1 MKKNNFNPG
10 QGNKPTSPFKN
21 RNFIIILIMLLMLF
35 VMVPMASKDG
45 EQEITRTEF
54 LAMMGDSSISITELT
69 LQKTPDGI
77 IIDGARK
84 MTAEEVAE
92 AKKNQSALARIT
104 KADKDDGTGT
114 KRFKSHM
121 LEISNEQI
129 TAWEMFKGVKVK
141 VIHESTTW
149 IDTIVAFLPVI
160 LLIGFFWL
168 MTSRQMGGGGKSPFS
183 FGKSQ
188 AKVLTANG
196 KKKTTF
202 NDVAGCD
209 EAKQDLQELVE
220 FLKDPKKYDALG
232 GRIPKGALLVGP
244 PGTGKT
250 LLARA
255 VAGEAGVPFFSM
267 SGSDFVE
274 MFVGVGASRVRDLFE
289 TGKKNAPCILFID
302 EIDAVGRQ
310 RGAGLGG
317 GHDEREQTLNQ
328 LLVEMDGFAANEGV
342 ILIAATN
349 RPDVLDK
356 ALLRPGRF
364 DRQIVVGLPDLKGRE
379 EILRVHLKKRKVPLS
394 DDVNVSAI
402 AKGTPGLA
410 GADLENLVNEAALLA
425 ARFNNKKVTMLD
437 FEEAR
442 DKLSMGAERRTL
454 LMTDEEKRHTA
465 YHEAGHALMTLL
477 CKHSDPL
484 HKITIIPR
492 GRALGVTMS
501 LPERDQ
507 VSYSREYAEERIM
520 IMMSGRLAEMVF
532 FNHQSTGAS
541 NDIMRATELAR
552 KMVTEWGFDD
562 EIGPVCYSRTD
573 GEVFLG
579 REISKPKEMSE
590 MMAEKIDNAVNNLI
604 KKLDAAARKLME
616 ENKDKLV
623 DLAEA
628 LFEFEVLDREEID
641 RVMAGEK
648 LEGTKKSRQYK
659 ALEELAAKKKRE
671 STPPPDPG
679 KTATESSENKNQPA
693 VDSDENAPTDTPEEN
708 PAEEPA
714 AEQSA
719 ESSEEKKD

>member
-1 MKKNNFNPG
+1 MS
-10 QGNKPTSPFKN
+10 QGKPTPPYRSK
-21 RNFIIILIMLLMLF
+21 NFIILLVMILLLF
-35 VMVPMASKDG
+35 VMFPLAGKASDAD
-45 EQEITRTEF
+45 ITRTEF
-54 LAMMGDSSISITELT
+54 LAMMGDSTKVITELS
-69 LQKTPDGI
+69 LQKTPDGVI
-77 IIDGARK
+77 IEGKRE
-84 MTAEEVAE
+84 MSAEEKAE
-92 AKKNQSALARIT
+92 AKKNQSALARFTKSTDNGNT
-104 KADKDDGTGT
+104 KAF
-114 KRFKSHM
+114 RSHM
-121 LEISNEQI
+121 LEVSNDQI

-141 VIHESTTW
+141 VIHESSTW
-149 IDTIVAFLPVI
+149 LDTIVAFLPAI
-160 LLIGFFWL
+160 LLIVFFYL
-168 MTSRQMGGGGKSPFS
+168 MMNRQMGGGGKGPFS

-188 AKVLTANG
+188 AKQLNG
-196 KKKTTF
+196 KQKTTF

-220 FLKDPKKYDALG
+220 FLKDPKKFDALG

-328 LLVEMDGFAANEGV
+328 LLVEMDGFTANEGV

-379 EILRVHLKKRKVPLS
+379 EILKVHLKKRKVPLA
-394 DDVNVSAI
+394 DDVDVKAV

-520 IMMSGRLAEMVF
+520 IMMSGRLAELIF

-541 NDIMRATELAR
+541 NDIQRATELAR

-590 MMAEKIDNAVNNLI
+590 MMAEKIDNAVNSLI
-604 KKLDAAARKLME
+604 KRLDLAAKKLIE
-616 ENKDKLV
+616 ENKDKLI

-648 LEGTKKSRQYK
+648 LTGTKKSRQYK
-659 ALEELAAKKKRE
+659 ALEEMEEKKKRE
-671 STPPPDPG
+671 NTPPPDPG
-679 KTATESSENKNQPA
+679 KQPP
-693 VDSDENAPTDTPEEN
+693 VAPVTDAPVAEIK
-708 PAEEPA
+708 PAPA
-714 AEQSA
+714 AGTTPANDGDAHTETLK
-719 ESSEEKKD
+719 SSEEAKQENS

>member
-1 MKKNNFNPG
+1 MS
-10 QGNKPTSPFKN
+10 QGKQTPPYRSK
-21 RNFIIILIMLLMLF
+21 NFIILLVMILLLF
-35 VMVPMASKDG
+35 VMFPLAGKDG
-45 EQEITRTEF
+45 ESDITRTEF
-54 LAMMGDSSISITELT
+54 LAMMGDSTKVITELT
-69 LQKTPDGI
+69 LQKTPDGVI
-77 IIDGARK
+77 IEGKRE
-84 MTAEEVAE
+84 MSPEEIAE
-92 AKKNQSALARIT
+92 AKKNQSALARFT
-104 KADKDDGTGT
+104 KSSEDNGKT

-121 LEISNEQI
+121 LEVSNDQI
-129 TAWEMFKGVKVK
+129 TAWEVYKGVKVK
-141 VIHESTTW
+141 VIHESSTW

-160 LLIGFFWL
+160 LLIVFFYF
-168 MTSRQMGGGGKSPFS
+168 MMNRQMGGGGKSPFS

-188 AKVLTANG
+188 ARQLNG
-196 KKKTTF
+196 KQKTTF

-220 FLKDPKKYDALG
+220 FLKDPKKFDALG

-328 LLVEMDGFAANEGV
+328 LLVEMDGFTANEGV

-379 EILRVHLKKRKVPLS
+379 EILKVHLKKRKVPLA
-394 DDVNVSAI
+394 DDVDVKAV

-520 IMMSGRLAEMVF
+520 IMMSGRLAELIF

-541 NDIMRATELAR
+541 NDIQRATELAR

-604 KKLDAAARKLME
+604 KRLDVAAKKLIE
-616 ENKDKLV
+616 ENKDKLI

-648 LEGTKKSRQYK
+648 LTGTKKSRQYK
-659 ALEELAAKKKRE
+659 ALEEMEAQKKRE
-671 STPPPDPG
+671 DTPPPDPG
-679 KTATESSENKNQPA
+679 KQPPVAPVTDAPVAEIKPAPAAGTTPANDDAHTETLKS
-693 VDSDENAPTDTPEEN
+693 
-708 PAEEPA
+708 AEEPKQ
-714 AEQSA
+714 ENS
-719 ESSEEKKD
+719 

>member
-1 MKKNNFNPG
+1 MNQPKKPA
-10 QGNKPTSPFKN
+10 PFKN
-21 RNFIIILIMLLMLF
+21 KNFIIVLIMLLMLF
-35 VMVPMASKDG
+35 VMFPMTGKDSSKD
-45 EQEITRTEF
+45 ITRTEF
-54 LAMMGDSSISITELT
+54 LAMMGDSTKVITELT
-69 LQKTPDGI
+69 LQKTPDGVI
-77 IIDGARK
+77 IEGAYE
-84 MTAEEVAE
+84 MSPEEIAE
-92 AKKNQSALARIT
+92 AKKNQSALARFTRNSTDT
-104 KADKDDGTGT
+104 KNKH
-114 KRFKSHM
+114 FKSHM

-129 TAWEMFKGVKVK
+129 STWEAFKGVKVK

-149 IDTIVAFLPVI
+149 IDTLVAFLPAI
-160 LLIGFFWL
+160 LLIAFFYI
-168 MTSRQMGGGGKSPFS
+168 MMSRQMGGGGKSPFS

-188 AKVLTANG
+188 VRQLNSQ
-196 KKKTTF
+196 KKTTF

-220 FLKDPKKYDALG
+220 FLKDPKKYDKLG

-328 LLVEMDGFAANEGV
+328 LLVEMDGFTANEGV

-364 DRQIVVGLPDLKGRE
+364 DRQIVVGLPDLRGRE
-379 EILRVHLKKRKVPLS
+379 EILKVHLKKRKVPLG
-394 DDVNVSAI
+394 DDVDVKAV

-520 IMMSGRLAEMVF
+520 IMMSGRLAELIF

-541 NDIMRATELAR
+541 NDIQRATELAR

-562 EIGPVCYSRTD
+562 EIGPVCYSRAD

-590 MMAEKIDNAVNNLI
+590 MMAEKIDNAINNLI
-604 KKLDAAARKLME
+604 KRMDNKARELLE
-616 ENKDKLV
+616 EHKDKLV

-641 RVMAGEK
+641 KVMAGEK
-648 LEGTKKSRQYK
+648 LTGTKKSRQYK
-659 ALEELAAKKKRE
+659 AMEELAKKRE
-671 STPPPDPG
+671 EENTPPPDPG
-679 KTATESSENKNQPA
+679 DQPPVAPITDVQPAPATGNETATNSVKE
-693 VDSDENAPTDTPEEN
+693 T
-708 PAEEPA
+708 
-714 AEQSA
+714 EQQ
-719 ESSEEKKD
+719 

>member
-1 MKKNNFNPG
+1 MSQEKK
-10 QGNKPTSPFKN
+10 SPPYRSK
-21 RNFIIILIMLLMLF
+21 NFIILLVMILLLF
-35 VMVPMASKDG
+35 VMFPLAGKDG
-45 EQEITRTEF
+45 DSDITRTEF
-54 LAMMGDSSISITELT
+54 LAMMGDSTKVITDLT
-69 LQKTPDGI
+69 LQKTPDGVI
-77 IIDGARK
+77 IEGQRE
-84 MTAEEVAE
+84 MSPEEIAE
-92 AKKNQSALARIT
+92 AKKNRSALARFT
-104 KADKDDGTGT
+104 KSSDDSGKT

-121 LEISNEQI
+121 LEVSNDQI
-129 TAWEMFKGVKVK
+129 TAWEMYKGVKVK
-141 VIHESTTW
+141 VIHESSTW
-149 IDTIVAFLPVI
+149 LDTIIAFLPAI
-160 LLIGFFWL
+160 LLIVFFYF
-168 MTSRQMGGGGKSPFS
+168 MMNRQMGGGGKSPFS

-188 AKVLTANG
+188 ARQLNG
-196 KKKTTF
+196 KQKTTF

-220 FLKDPKKYDALG
+220 FLKDPKKFDALG

-328 LLVEMDGFAANEGV
+328 LLVEMDGFTANEGV

-379 EILRVHLKKRKVPLS
+379 EILKVHLKKRKVPLA
-394 DDVNVSAI
+394 DDVDVKAV

-520 IMMSGRLAEMVF
+520 IMMSGRLAELIF

-541 NDIMRATELAR
+541 NDIQRATELAR

-590 MMAEKIDNAVNNLI
+590 MMAEKIDNAVNSLI
-604 KKLDAAARKLME
+604 KRLDLAAKKLIE
-616 ENKDKLV
+616 ENKDKLI

-648 LEGTKKSRQYK
+648 LTGTKKSRQYK
-659 ALEELAAKKKRE
+659 ALEEMEEKKKRE
-671 STPPPDPG
+671 NTPPPDPG
-679 KTATESSENKNQPA
+679 KQPP
-693 VDSDENAPTDTPEEN
+693 VAPVTDAPVAEIK
-708 PAEEPA
+708 PAPA
-714 AEQSA
+714 AGTTPASDDAHTETLKSA
-719 ESSEEKKD
+719 EDAKQENS

>member
-1 MKKNNFNPG
+1 
-10 QGNKPTSPFKN
+10 
-21 RNFIIILIMLLMLF
+21 MLLMLF
-35 VMVPMASKDG
+35 VMFPMTSKDSNKD
-45 EQEITRTEF
+45 ITRTEF
-54 LAMMGDSSISITELT
+54 LEMMGDSSKVITELS
-69 LQKTPDGI
+69 LQKTPDGVI
-77 IIDGARK
+77 IEGAYE
-84 MTAEEVAE
+84 MTPEEIAE
-92 AKKNQSALARIT
+92 AKQKQSALARFTRTNSDI
-104 KADKDDGTGT
+104 KNKHF
-114 KRFKSHM
+114 RSHM

-129 TAWEMFKGVKVK
+129 STWEAYKGVKVK

-149 IDTIVAFLPVI
+149 IDTLVAFLPAI
-160 LLIGFFWL
+160 LLIGFFYI
-168 MTSRQMGGGGKSPFS
+168 MMSRQMGGGGKSPFS

-188 AKVLTANG
+188 VRQLNSQ
-196 KKKTTF
+196 KKTTF

-220 FLKDPKKYDALG
+220 FLKDPKKYDQLG

-328 LLVEMDGFAANEGV
+328 LLVEMDGFTANEGV

-379 EILRVHLKKRKVPLS
+379 EILKVHLKKRKVPLG
-394 DDVNVSAI
+394 DDVDVKAV

-520 IMMSGRLAEMVF
+520 IMMSGRLAELIF

-541 NDIMRATELAR
+541 NDIQRATELAR
-552 KMVTEWGFDD
+552 KMVTEWGFDE
-562 EIGPVCYSRTD
+562 EIGPVCYSRSD

-590 MMAEKIDNAVNNLI
+590 MMAEKIDNAINNLI
-604 KKLDAAARKLME
+604 KRMDKAAKKLLE
-616 ENKDKLV
+616 QNKDKLI

-641 RVMAGEK
+641 KVMAGEK
-648 LEGTKKSRQYK
+648 LTGTKKSRQYK
-659 ALEELAAKKKRE
+659 AMEELAKKRDE
-671 STPPPDPG
+671 EDTPPPDPG
-679 KTATESSENKNQPA
+679 VQPPVAPIADVQPAPATGNETATNSVKE
-693 VDSDENAPTDTPEEN
+693 T
-708 PAEEPA
+708 
-714 AEQSA
+714 EQQ
-719 ESSEEKKD
+719 

>member
-1 MKKNNFNPG
+1 MSQEKK
-10 QGNKPTSPFKN
+10 SPPYRSK
-21 RNFIIILIMLLMLF
+21 NFIILLVMILLLF
-35 VMVPMASKDG
+35 VMFPLAGKDG
-45 EQEITRTEF
+45 DSDITRTEF
-54 LAMMGDSSISITELT
+54 LAMMGDSTKVITELT
-69 LQKTPDGI
+69 LQKTPDGVI
-77 IIDGARK
+77 IEGQREMSPEEIAEARK
-84 MTAEEVAE
+84 
-92 AKKNQSALARIT
+92 NRSALARFT
-104 KADKDDGTGT
+104 KSSDDNGRT

-121 LEISNEQI
+121 LEVSNDQI
-129 TAWEMFKGVKVK
+129 AAWEMYKGVKVK
-141 VIHESTTW
+141 VIHESSTW
-149 IDTIVAFLPVI
+149 LDTIIAFLPAI
-160 LLIGFFWL
+160 LLIVFFYF
-168 MTSRQMGGGGKSPFS
+168 MMNRQMGGGGKSPFS

-188 AKVLTANG
+188 ARQLNG
-196 KKKTTF
+196 KQKTTF

-220 FLKDPKKYDALG
+220 FLKDPKKFDALG

-328 LLVEMDGFAANEGV
+328 LLVEMDGFTANEGV

-379 EILRVHLKKRKVPLS
+379 EILKVHLKKRKVPLA
-394 DDVNVSAI
+394 DDVDVKAV

-520 IMMSGRLAEMVF
+520 IMMSGRLAELIF

-541 NDIMRATELAR
+541 NDIQRATELAR

-590 MMAEKIDNAVNNLI
+590 MMAEKIDNAVNSLI
-604 KKLDAAARKLME
+604 KRLDLAAKKLIE
-616 ENKDKLV
+616 ENKDKLI

-648 LEGTKKSRQYK
+648 LTGTKKSRQYK
-659 ALEELAAKKKRE
+659 ALEEMEEKKKRE
-671 STPPPDPG
+671 NTPPPDPG
-679 KTATESSENKNQPA
+679 KQPPVAPVTDAPVAEIKPAPAAGTTPASDDAHTEALKSSENAKQ
-693 VDSDENAPTDTPEEN
+693 EN
-708 PAEEPA
+708 
-714 AEQSA
+714 S
-719 ESSEEKKD
+719 

>member
-1 MKKNNFNPG
+1 MNQPKKPA
-10 QGNKPTSPFKN
+10 PFKN
-21 RNFIIILIMLLMLF
+21 KNFIIVLIMLLMLF
-35 VMVPMASKDG
+35 VMFPMTGKDSSKD
-45 EQEITRTEF
+45 ITRTEF
-54 LAMMGDSSISITELT
+54 LAMMGDSTKVITELT
-69 LQKTPDGI
+69 LQKTPDGVI
-77 IIDGARK
+77 IEGAYE
-84 MTAEEVAE
+84 MSPEEIAE
-92 AKKNQSALARIT
+92 AKKGQSALARFTRNSTDT
-104 KADKDDGTGT
+104 KNKH
-114 KRFKSHM
+114 FKSHM

-129 TAWEMFKGVKVK
+129 STWEAFKGVKVK

-149 IDTIVAFLPVI
+149 IDTLVAFLPAI
-160 LLIGFFWL
+160 LLIAFFYI
-168 MTSRQMGGGGKSPFS
+168 MMSRQMGGGGKSPFS

-188 AKVLTANG
+188 VRQLNSQ
-196 KKKTTF
+196 KKTTF

-220 FLKDPKKYDALG
+220 FLKDPKKYDKLG

-328 LLVEMDGFAANEGV
+328 LLVEMDGFTANEGV

-379 EILRVHLKKRKVPLS
+379 EILKVHLKKRKVPLG
-394 DDVNVSAI
+394 DDVDVKAV

-520 IMMSGRLAEMVF
+520 IMMSGRLAELIF

-541 NDIMRATELAR
+541 NDIQRATELAR
-552 KMVTEWGFDD
+552 KMVTEWGFDE
-562 EIGPVCYSRTD
+562 EIGPVCYSRAD

-590 MMAEKIDNAVNNLI
+590 MMAEKIDNAINNLI
-604 KKLDAAARKLME
+604 KRMDNKARELLE
-616 ENKDKLV
+616 ENKDKLT

-641 RVMAGEK
+641 KVMAGEK
-648 LEGTKKSRQYK
+648 LTGTKKSRQYK
-659 ALEELAAKKKRE
+659 AMEELAKKRE
-671 STPPPDPG
+671 EENTPPPDPG
-679 KTATESSENKNQPA
+679 DQPPVAPIADVQPAPASGNETATNSVKEN
-693 VDSDENAPTDTPEEN
+693 E
-708 PAEEPA
+708 
-714 AEQSA
+714 
-719 ESSEEKKD
+719 

>member
-1 MKKNNFNPG
+1 MSQEKK
-10 QGNKPTSPFKN
+10 SPPYRSK
-21 RNFIIILIMLLMLF
+21 NFIILLVMILLLF
-35 VMVPMASKDG
+35 VMFPLAGKDG
-45 EQEITRTEF
+45 DSDITRTEF
-54 LAMMGDSSISITELT
+54 LAMMGDSTKVITELT
-69 LQKTPDGI
+69 LQKTPDGVI
-77 IIDGARK
+77 IEGQREMSPEEIAEARK
-84 MTAEEVAE
+84 
-92 AKKNQSALARIT
+92 NRSALARFT
-104 KADKDDGTGT
+104 KSSDDSGKT

-121 LEISNEQI
+121 LEVSNDQI
-129 TAWEMFKGVKVK
+129 TAWEMYKGVKVK
-141 VIHESTTW
+141 VIHESSTW
-149 IDTIVAFLPVI
+149 LDTIIAFLPAI
-160 LLIGFFWL
+160 LLIVFFYF
-168 MTSRQMGGGGKSPFS
+168 MMNRQMGGGGKSPFS

-188 AKVLTANG
+188 ARQLNG
-196 KKKTTF
+196 KQKTTF

-220 FLKDPKKYDALG
+220 FLKDPKKFDALG

-328 LLVEMDGFAANEGV
+328 LLVEMDGFTANEGV

-379 EILRVHLKKRKVPLS
+379 EILKVHLKKRKVPLA
-394 DDVNVSAI
+394 DDVDVKAV

-520 IMMSGRLAEMVF
+520 IMMSGRLAELIF

-541 NDIMRATELAR
+541 NDIQRATELAR

-590 MMAEKIDNAVNNLI
+590 MMAEKIDNAVNSLI
-604 KKLDAAARKLME
+604 KRLDLAAKKLIE
-616 ENKDKLV
+616 ENKDKLI

-648 LEGTKKSRQYK
+648 LTGTKKSRQYK
-659 ALEELAAKKKRE
+659 ALEEMEEKKKRE
-671 STPPPDPG
+671 NTPPPDPG
-679 KTATESSENKNQPA
+679 KQPPVTPVTDAPVAEIKPAPAAGTTPASDDAHTEALKSSENAKQ
-693 VDSDENAPTDTPEEN
+693 EN
-708 PAEEPA
+708 
-714 AEQSA
+714 S
-719 ESSEEKKD
+719 

>member
-1 MKKNNFNPG
+1 MSQIPG
-10 QGNKPTSPFKN
+10 KPTPPYRSK
-21 RNFIIILIMLLMLF
+21 NFIILIVMILLLFIMFPL
-35 VMVPMASKDG
+35 ASKDDG
-45 EQEITRTEF
+45 ADMTRTEF
-54 LAMMGDSSISITELT
+54 LAMMGDSTKVITELS
-69 LQKTPDGI
+69 LQKTKDGI
-77 IIDGARK
+77 IIEGAREL
-84 MTAEEVAE
+84 TAEESAE
-92 AKKNQSALARIT
+92 ASKEKGLFAKFSRGANEGSS
-104 KADKDDGTGT
+104 G
-114 KRFKSHM
+114 KRFRSHM
-121 LEISNEQI
+121 LEITNEQI
-129 TAWEMFKGVKVK
+129 SGWEHYKNVKVK
-141 VIHESTTW
+141 VIHEETSW
-149 IDTIVAFLPVI
+149 MDTLVAFLPAV
-160 LLIGFFWL
+160 LLIAFFYI
-168 MTSRQMGGGGKSPFS
+168 MMRNQMGGGSKSPFA

-188 AKVLTANG
+188 AKQLDQ
-196 KKKTTF
+196 KKKTYF
-202 NDVAGCD
+202 KDVAGCD

-220 FLKDPKKYDALG
+220 FLKDPKKFDALG

-328 LLVEMDGFAANEGV
+328 LLVEMDGFTANEGV

-379 EILRVHLKKRKVPLS
+379 EILRVHLKKRKVPLA
-394 DDVNVSAI
+394 DDVDVKAV

-410 GADLENLVNEAALLA
+410 GADLENLVNEAALMA

-520 IMMSGRLAEMVF
+520 IMMSGRLAEMIF

-541 NDIMRATELAR
+541 NDIQRATELAR
-552 KMVTEWGFDD
+552 KMITEWGFDE

-590 MMAEKIDNAVNNLI
+590 MMAEKIDNAVNTLI
-604 KKLDAAARKLME
+604 KNLDKRAKDLLE
-616 ENKDKLV
+616 ENREQLKT
-623 DLAEA
+623 LAEA

-659 ALEELAAKKKRE
+659 AMEELAAKKEKE
-671 STPPPDPG
+671 DTPPPDPG
-679 KTATESSENKNQPA
+679 KQPPVAPVPDAPVSEVKPAPAEGNHTADASVAADTSSESEA
-693 VDSDENAPTDTPEEN
+693 H
-708 PAEEPA
+708 
-714 AEQSA
+714 
-719 ESSEEKKD
+719 SEEQNPQA

>member
-1 MKKNNFNPG
+1 MSQEKK
-10 QGNKPTSPFKN
+10 SPPYRSK
-21 RNFIIILIMLLMLF
+21 NFIILLVMILLLF
-35 VMVPMASKDG
+35 VMFPLAGKDG
-45 EQEITRTEF
+45 ESDITRTEF
-54 LAMMGDSSISITELT
+54 LAMMGDSTKVITELT
-69 LQKTPDGI
+69 LQKTPDGVI
-77 IIDGARK
+77 IEGQRE
-84 MTAEEVAE
+84 MSPEEIAE
-92 AKKNQSALARIT
+92 AKMNRSALARFT
-104 KADKDDGTGT
+104 KSSDNGKT

-121 LEISNEQI
+121 LEVSNDQI
-129 TAWEMFKGVKVK
+129 TAWEMYKGVKVK
-141 VIHESTTW
+141 VIHESSTW
-149 IDTIVAFLPVI
+149 LDTIIAFLPAI
-160 LLIGFFWL
+160 LLIVFFYF
-168 MTSRQMGGGGKSPFS
+168 MMNRQMGGGGKSPFS

-188 AKVLTANG
+188 ARQLNG
-196 KKKTTF
+196 KQKTTF

-328 LLVEMDGFAANEGV
+328 LLVEMDGFTANEGV

-379 EILRVHLKKRKVPLS
+379 EILKVHLKKRKVPLA
-394 DDVNVSAI
+394 DDVDVKAV

-520 IMMSGRLAEMVF
+520 IMMSGRLAELIF

-541 NDIMRATELAR
+541 NDIQRATELAR

-604 KKLDAAARKLME
+604 KRLDQAARKLIE
-616 ENKDKLV
+616 ENKDKLI

-648 LEGTKKSRQYK
+648 LTGTKKSRQYK
-659 ALEELAAKKKRE
+659 ALEEMEEKKKRE
-671 STPPPDPG
+671 NTPPPDPG
-679 KTATESSENKNQPA
+679 KQPPVAPVTDAPVAEIKPAPASGTTPASDDAHTETLKSSEDAKQ
-693 VDSDENAPTDTPEEN
+693 EN
-708 PAEEPA
+708 
-714 AEQSA
+714 S
-719 ESSEEKKD
+719 

>member
-1 MKKNNFNPG
+1 MSQEKK
-10 QGNKPTSPFKN
+10 SPPYRSK
-21 RNFIIILIMLLMLF
+21 NFIILLVMILLLF
-35 VMVPMASKDG
+35 VMFPLAGKDG
-45 EQEITRTEF
+45 DSDITRTEF
-54 LAMMGDSSISITELT
+54 LAMMGDSTKVITELT
-69 LQKTPDGI
+69 LQKTPDGVI
-77 IIDGARK
+77 IEGQRE
-84 MTAEEVAE
+84 MSPEEIAE
-92 AKKNQSALARIT
+92 AKKNRSALARFT
-104 KADKDDGTGT
+104 KSSDDNGKT

-121 LEISNEQI
+121 LEVSNDQI
-129 TAWEMFKGVKVK
+129 TAWEMYKGVKVK
-141 VIHESTTW
+141 VIHESSTW
-149 IDTIVAFLPVI
+149 LDTIIAFLPAI
-160 LLIGFFWL
+160 LLIVFFYF
-168 MTSRQMGGGGKSPFS
+168 MMNRQMGGGGKSPFS

-188 AKVLTANG
+188 ARQLNG
-196 KKKTTF
+196 KQKTTF

-220 FLKDPKKYDALG
+220 FLKDPKKFDALG

-328 LLVEMDGFAANEGV
+328 LLVEMDGFTANEGV

-379 EILRVHLKKRKVPLS
+379 EILKVHLKKRKVPLA
-394 DDVNVSAI
+394 DDVDVKAV

-520 IMMSGRLAEMVF
+520 IMMSGRLAELIF

-541 NDIMRATELAR
+541 NDIQRATELAR

-590 MMAEKIDNAVNNLI
+590 MMAEKIDNAVNSLI
-604 KKLDAAARKLME
+604 KRLDLAAKKLIE
-616 ENKDKLV
+616 ENKDKLI

-648 LEGTKKSRQYK
+648 LTGTKKSRQYK
-659 ALEELAAKKKRE
+659 ALEEMEEKKKRE
-671 STPPPDPG
+671 NTPPPDPG
-679 KTATESSENKNQPA
+679 KQPPVAPVTDAPVAEIKPAPAAGTTPASDDAHTEALKSSENAKQ
-693 VDSDENAPTDTPEEN
+693 EN
-708 PAEEPA
+708 
-714 AEQSA
+714 S
-719 ESSEEKKD
+719 

>member
-1 MKKNNFNPG
+1 MSQEKK
-10 QGNKPTSPFKN
+10 SPPYRSK
-21 RNFIIILIMLLMLF
+21 NFIILLVMILLLF
-35 VMVPMASKDG
+35 VMFPLAGKDG
-45 EQEITRTEF
+45 ESDITRTEF
-54 LAMMGDSSISITELT
+54 LAMMGDSTKVITELT
-69 LQKTPDGI
+69 LQKTPDGVI
-77 IIDGARK
+77 IEGQCE
-84 MTAEEVAE
+84 MSPEEIAE
-92 AKKNQSALARIT
+92 AKKNRSALARFT
-104 KADKDDGTGT
+104 KSSDDNGKT

-121 LEISNEQI
+121 LEVSNDQI
-129 TAWEMFKGVKVK
+129 TAWEMYKGVKVK
-141 VIHESTTW
+141 VIHESSTW
-149 IDTIVAFLPVI
+149 LDTIIAFLPAI
-160 LLIGFFWL
+160 LLIVFFYF
-168 MTSRQMGGGGKSPFS
+168 MMNRQMGGGGKSPFS

-188 AKVLTANG
+188 ARQLNG
-196 KKKTTF
+196 KQKTTF

-220 FLKDPKKYDALG
+220 FLKDPKKFDALG

-310 RGAGLGG
+310 RGAGLCG

-328 LLVEMDGFAANEGV
+328 LLVEMDGFTANEGV

-379 EILRVHLKKRKVPLS
+379 EILKVHLKKRKVPLA
-394 DDVNVSAI
+394 DDVDVKAV

-520 IMMSGRLAEMVF
+520 IMMSGRLAELIF

-541 NDIMRATELAR
+541 NDIQRATELAR
-552 KMVTEWGFDD
+552 KMVTEWGFDE

-604 KKLDAAARKLME
+604 KRLDLAAKKLIE
-616 ENKDKLV
+616 ENKDKLI

-648 LEGTKKSRQYK
+648 LTGTKKSRQYK
-659 ALEELAAKKKRE
+659 ALEEMEEKKKSE
-671 STPPPDPG
+671 NTPPPDPG
-679 KTATESSENKNQPA
+679 KQPPLAPVTDAPVAEIKPAPASGTTPASDDAHTETLKSSEDAKQ
-693 VDSDENAPTDTPEEN
+693 EN
-708 PAEEPA
+708 
-714 AEQSA
+714 S
-719 ESSEEKKD
+719 

>member
-1 MKKNNFNPG
+1 MS
-10 QGNKPTSPFKN
+10 QGKPTPPYRSK
-21 RNFIIILIMLLMLF
+21 NFIILLVMILLLF
-35 VMVPMASKDG
+35 VMFPLAGKDG
-45 EQEITRTEF
+45 ENDITRTEF
-54 LAMMGDSSISITELT
+54 LAMMGDSTKVITELS
-69 LQKTPDGI
+69 LQKTPDGVI
-77 IIDGARK
+77 IEGKRE
-84 MTAEEVAE
+84 MSAEEKAE
-92 AKKNQSALARIT
+92 AKKNQSALARFTKSTDNGNT
-104 KADKDDGTGT
+104 KAF
-114 KRFKSHM
+114 RSHM
-121 LEISNEQI
+121 LEVSNDQI

-141 VIHESTTW
+141 VIHESSTW
-149 IDTIVAFLPVI
+149 LDTIVAFLPAI
-160 LLIGFFWL
+160 LLIVFFYL
-168 MTSRQMGGGGKSPFS
+168 MMNRQMGGGGKGPFS

-188 AKVLTANG
+188 AKQLNG
-196 KKKTTF
+196 KQKTTF

-220 FLKDPKKYDALG
+220 FLKDPKKFDALG

-328 LLVEMDGFAANEGV
+328 LLVEMDGFTANEGV

-379 EILRVHLKKRKVPLS
+379 EILKVHLKKRKVPLA
-394 DDVNVSAI
+394 DDVDVKAV

-520 IMMSGRLAEMVF
+520 IMMSGRLAELIF

-541 NDIMRATELAR
+541 NDIQRATELAR

-590 MMAEKIDNAVNNLI
+590 MMAEKIDNAVNSLI
-604 KKLDAAARKLME
+604 KRLDLAAKKLIE
-616 ENKDKLV
+616 ENKDKLI

-648 LEGTKKSRQYK
+648 LTGTKKSRQYK
-659 ALEELAAKKKRE
+659 ALEEMEEKKKRE
-671 STPPPDPG
+671 NTPPPDPG
-679 KTATESSENKNQPA
+679 KQPP
-693 VDSDENAPTDTPEEN
+693 VAPVTDAAPVAEIK
-708 PAEEPA
+708 PAPA
-714 AEQSA
+714 AGTTPANDGDAHTETLK
-719 ESSEEKKD
+719 SSEEAKQENS

>member
-1 MKKNNFNPG
+1 M
-10 QGNKPTSPFKN
+10 NKPKKPNAPFKN
-21 RNFIIILIMLLMLF
+21 KNFIIVLIMLLMLF
-35 VMVPMASKDG
+35 VMFPMTSKDSNKD
-45 EQEITRTEF
+45 ITRTEF
-54 LAMMGDSSISITELT
+54 LEMMGDSSKVITELS
-69 LQKTPDGI
+69 LQKTPDGVI
-77 IIDGARK
+77 IEGAYE
-84 MTAEEVAE
+84 MTPEEIAE
-92 AKKNQSALARIT
+92 AKQKQSALARFTRTNSDI
-104 KADKDDGTGT
+104 KNKHF
-114 KRFKSHM
+114 RSHM

-129 TAWEMFKGVKVK
+129 STWEAYKGVKVK

-149 IDTIVAFLPVI
+149 IDTLVAFLPAI
-160 LLIGFFWL
+160 LLIGFFYI
-168 MTSRQMGGGGKSPFS
+168 MMSRQMGGGGKSPFS

-188 AKVLTANG
+188 VRQLNSQ
-196 KKKTTF
+196 KKTTF

-220 FLKDPKKYDALG
+220 FLKDPKKYDQLG

-328 LLVEMDGFAANEGV
+328 LLVEMDGFTANEGV

-379 EILRVHLKKRKVPLS
+379 EILKVHLKKRKVPLG
-394 DDVNVSAI
+394 DDVDVKAV

-520 IMMSGRLAEMVF
+520 IMMSGRLAELIF

-541 NDIMRATELAR
+541 NDIQRATELAR
-552 KMVTEWGFDD
+552 KMVTEWGFDE
-562 EIGPVCYSRTD
+562 EIGPVCYSRSD

-590 MMAEKIDNAVNNLI
+590 MMAEKIDNAINNLI
-604 KKLDAAARKLME
+604 KRMDKAAKKLLE
-616 ENKDKLV
+616 QNKDKLI

-641 RVMAGEK
+641 KVMAGEK
-648 LEGTKKSRQYK
+648 LTGTKKSRQYK
-659 ALEELAAKKKRE
+659 AMEELAKKRDE
-671 STPPPDPG
+671 EDTPPPDPG
-679 KTATESSENKNQPA
+679 VQPPVAPIADVQPAPATGNETATNSVKE
-693 VDSDENAPTDTPEEN
+693 T
-708 PAEEPA
+708 
-714 AEQSA
+714 EQQ
-719 ESSEEKKD
+719 

>member
-1 MKKNNFNPG
+1 MNQPKKPA
-10 QGNKPTSPFKN
+10 PFKN
-21 RNFIIILIMLLMLF
+21 KNFIIVLIMLLMLF
-35 VMVPMASKDG
+35 VMFPMTGKDSSKD
-45 EQEITRTEF
+45 ITRTEF
-54 LAMMGDSSISITELT
+54 LAMMGDSTKVITELT
-69 LQKTPDGI
+69 LQKTPDGVI
-77 IIDGARK
+77 IEGAYE
-84 MTAEEVAE
+84 MSPEEIAE
-92 AKKNQSALARIT
+92 AKKNQSALARFTRNNSDT
-104 KADKDDGTGT
+104 KNKH
-114 KRFKSHM
+114 FKSHM

-129 TAWEMFKGVKVK
+129 STWEAFKGVKVK

-149 IDTIVAFLPVI
+149 IDTLVAFLPAI
-160 LLIGFFWL
+160 LLIAFFYI
-168 MTSRQMGGGGKSPFS
+168 MMSRQMGGGGKSPFS

-188 AKVLTANG
+188 VRQLNSQ
-196 KKKTTF
+196 KKTTF

-220 FLKDPKKYDALG
+220 FLKDPKKYDKLG

-328 LLVEMDGFAANEGV
+328 LLVEMDGFTANEGV

-379 EILRVHLKKRKVPLS
+379 EILKVHLKKRKVPLG
-394 DDVNVSAI
+394 DDVDVKAV

-520 IMMSGRLAEMVF
+520 IMMSGRLAELIF

-541 NDIMRATELAR
+541 NDIQRATELAR
-552 KMVTEWGFDD
+552 KMVTEWGFDE
-562 EIGPVCYSRTD
+562 EIGPVCYSRAD

-590 MMAEKIDNAVNNLI
+590 MMAEKIDNAINNLI
-604 KKLDAAARKLME
+604 KRMDNKARQLLE
-616 ENKDKLV
+616 EHKDKLT

-641 RVMAGEK
+641 KVMAGEK
-648 LEGTKKSRQYK
+648 LTGTKKSRQYK
-659 ALEELAAKKKRE
+659 AMEELAKKRE
-671 STPPPDPG
+671 EENTPPPDPG
-679 KTATESSENKNQPA
+679 DQPPVAPIADVQPAPASGNETATNSVKEN
-693 VDSDENAPTDTPEEN
+693 E
-708 PAEEPA
+708 
-714 AEQSA
+714 
-719 ESSEEKKD
+719 

>member
-1 MKKNNFNPG
+1 MS
-10 QGNKPTSPFKN
+10 QGKPTPPYRSK
-21 RNFIIILIMLLMLF
+21 NFIILLVMILLLF
-35 VMVPMASKDG
+35 VMFPLAGKDG
-45 EQEITRTEF
+45 ESDITRTEF
-54 LAMMGDSSISITELT
+54 LAMMGDSTKVITELS
-69 LQKTPDGI
+69 LQKTPDGVI
-77 IIDGARK
+77 IEGKRE
-84 MTAEEVAE
+84 MSAEEKAE
-92 AKKNQSALARIT
+92 AKKNQSALARFTKSSDNGNT
-104 KADKDDGTGT
+104 KAF
-114 KRFKSHM
+114 RSHM
-121 LEISNEQI
+121 LEVSNDQI
-129 TAWEMFKGVKVK
+129 TAWEMYKGVKVK
-141 VIHESTTW
+141 VIHESSTW
-149 IDTIVAFLPVI
+149 LDTIVAFLPAI
-160 LLIGFFWL
+160 LLIVFFYL
-168 MTSRQMGGGGKSPFS
+168 MMNRQMGGGGKGPFS

-188 AKVLTANG
+188 AKQLNG
-196 KKKTTF
+196 KQKTTF

-220 FLKDPKKYDALG
+220 FLKDPKKFDALG

-328 LLVEMDGFAANEGV
+328 LLVEMDGFTANEGV

-379 EILRVHLKKRKVPLS
+379 EILKVHLKKRKVPLA
-394 DDVNVSAI
+394 DDVDVKAV

-520 IMMSGRLAEMVF
+520 IMMSGRLAELIF

-541 NDIMRATELAR
+541 NDIQRATELAR

-590 MMAEKIDNAVNNLI
+590 MMAEKIDNAVNSLI
-604 KKLDAAARKLME
+604 KRLDLAAKKLIE
-616 ENKDKLV
+616 ENKDKLI

-648 LEGTKKSRQYK
+648 LTGTKKSRQYK
-659 ALEELAAKKKRE
+659 ALEEMEAKKKRE
-671 STPPPDPG
+671 NTPPPDPG
-679 KTATESSENKNQPA
+679 KQPP
-693 VDSDENAPTDTPEEN
+693 VAPVTDAPVAEIK
-708 PAEEPA
+708 PAPA
-714 AEQSA
+714 AGTTPANDGDAHTETLK
-719 ESSEEKKD
+719 SSEEPKQENS

>member
-1 MKKNNFNPG
+1 M
-10 QGNKPTSPFKN
+10 NKPKKPNAPFKN
-21 RNFIIILIMLLMLF
+21 KNFIIVLIMLLMLF
-35 VMVPMASKDG
+35 VMFPMTSKDSNKD
-45 EQEITRTEF
+45 ITRTEF
-54 LAMMGDSSISITELT
+54 LEMMGDSSKVITELS
-69 LQKTPDGI
+69 LQKTPDGVI
-77 IIDGARK
+77 IEGAYE
-84 MTAEEVAE
+84 MTPEEIAE
-92 AKKNQSALARIT
+92 AKQKQSALARFTRTNSDI
-104 KADKDDGTGT
+104 KNKHF
-114 KRFKSHM
+114 RSHM

-129 TAWEMFKGVKVK
+129 STWEAYKGVKVK

-149 IDTIVAFLPVI
+149 IDTLVAFLPAI
-160 LLIGFFWL
+160 LLIGFFYI
-168 MTSRQMGGGGKSPFS
+168 MMSRQMGGGGKSPFS

-188 AKVLTANG
+188 VRQLNSQ
-196 KKKTTF
+196 KKTTF

-220 FLKDPKKYDALG
+220 FLKDPKKYDQLG

-328 LLVEMDGFAANEGV
+328 LLVEMDGFTANEGV

-379 EILRVHLKKRKVPLS
+379 EILKVHLKKRKVPLG
-394 DDVNVSAI
+394 DDVDVKAV

-520 IMMSGRLAEMVF
+520 FMMSGRLAELIF

-541 NDIMRATELAR
+541 NDIQRATELAR
-552 KMVTEWGFDD
+552 KMVTEWGFDE
-562 EIGPVCYSRTD
+562 EIGPVCYSRSD

-590 MMAEKIDNAVNNLI
+590 MMAEKIDNAINNLI
-604 KKLDAAARKLME
+604 KRMDKAAKKLLE
-616 ENKDKLV
+616 QNKDKLI
-623 DLAEA
+623 DIAEA

-641 RVMAGEK
+641 KVMAGEK
-648 LEGTKKSRQYK
+648 LTGTKKSRQYK
-659 ALEELAAKKKRE
+659 AMEELAKKRDE
-671 STPPPDPG
+671 EDTPPPDPG
-679 KTATESSENKNQPA
+679 VQPPVAPIADVQPAPATGNETATNSVKE
-693 VDSDENAPTDTPEEN
+693 T
-708 PAEEPA
+708 
-714 AEQSA
+714 EQQ
-719 ESSEEKKD
+719 

>member
-1 MKKNNFNPG
+1 M
-10 QGNKPTSPFKN
+10 NKPQKPTAPFKN
-21 RNFIIILIMLLMLF
+21 KNFIIVLIMLLMLF
-35 VMVPMASKDG
+35 VMFPMTGKESNKD
-45 EQEITRTEF
+45 ITRTEF
-54 LAMMGDSSISITELT
+54 LALMGDSTKVITELT
-69 LQKTPDGI
+69 LQKTPDGVI
-77 IIDGARK
+77 IEGAYE
-84 MTAEEVAE
+84 MSPDEIAIAQ
-92 AKKNQSALARIT
+92 KNQSTLARFT
-104 KADKDDGTGT
+104 RASSDMKHKH
-114 KRFKSHM
+114 FKSHM
-121 LEISNEQI
+121 LDVSNEQI
-129 TAWEMFKGVKVK
+129 SAWETFKGVKVK

-149 IDTIVAFLPVI
+149 IDTLIAFLPAI
-160 LLIGFFWL
+160 LLIAFFYI
-168 MTSRQMGGGGKSPFS
+168 MMSRQMGGGGKSPFS

-188 AKVLTANG
+188 VRQLNSQ
-196 KKKTTF
+196 KKTTF

-328 LLVEMDGFAANEGV
+328 LLVEMDGFTANEGV

-356 ALLRPGRF
+356 A
-364 DRQIVVGLPDLKGRE
+364 VVGLPDLKGRE
-379 EILRVHLKKRKVPLS
+379 EILKVHLKKRKVPLAP
-394 DDVNVSAI
+394 DVDVKAV

-454 LMTDEEKRHTA
+454 LMTDEEKRYTA

-520 IMMSGRLAEMVF
+520 IMMSGRLAELIF

-541 NDIMRATELAR
+541 NDIQRATELAR
-552 KMVTEWGFDD
+552 KMVTEWGFDE
-562 EIGPVCYSRTD
+562 EIGPVCYSRAD

-590 MMAEKIDNAVNNLI
+590 MMAEKIDNAINGLI
-604 KKLDAAARKLME
+604 KRMDTAARKLLE
-616 ENKDKLV
+616 ENKDKLI

-648 LEGTKKSRQYK
+648 LTGTKKSRQYQ
-659 ALEELAAKKKRE
+659 AMEELAKKRE
-671 STPPPDPG
+671 EENTPPPDPG
-679 KTATESSENKNQPA
+679 DQPPVAPIADVQPTPVAGNETATNSVKE
-693 VDSDENAPTDTPEEN
+693 T
-708 PAEEPA
+708 
-714 AEQSA
+714 EQQ
-719 ESSEEKKD
+719 

>member
-1 MKKNNFNPG
+1 MSQEKK
-10 QGNKPTSPFKN
+10 SPPYRSK
-21 RNFIIILIMLLMLF
+21 NFIILLVMILLLF
-35 VMVPMASKDG
+35 VMFPLAGKDG
-45 EQEITRTEF
+45 DSDITRTEF
-54 LAMMGDSSISITELT
+54 LAMMGDSTKVITELT
-69 LQKTPDGI
+69 LQKTPDGVI
-77 IIDGARK
+77 IEGQRE
-84 MTAEEVAE
+84 MSPEEIAE
-92 AKKNQSALARIT
+92 AKKNRSALARFT
-104 KADKDDGTGT
+104 KSSDDNGKT

-121 LEISNEQI
+121 LEVSNDQI
-129 TAWEMFKGVKVK
+129 TAWEMYKGVKVK
-141 VIHESTTW
+141 VIHESSTW
-149 IDTIVAFLPVI
+149 LDTIIAFLPAI
-160 LLIGFFWL
+160 LLIVFFYF
-168 MTSRQMGGGGKSPFS
+168 MMNRQMGGGGKSPFS

-188 AKVLTANG
+188 ARQLNG
-196 KKKTTF
+196 KQKTPF

-220 FLKDPKKYDALG
+220 FLKDPKKFDALG

-328 LLVEMDGFAANEGV
+328 LLVEMDGFTANEGV

-379 EILRVHLKKRKVPLS
+379 EILKVHLKKRKVPLA
-394 DDVNVSAI
+394 DDVDVKAV

-520 IMMSGRLAEMVF
+520 IMMSGRLAELIF

-541 NDIMRATELAR
+541 NDIQRATELAR

-590 MMAEKIDNAVNNLI
+590 MMAEKIDNAVNSLI
-604 KKLDAAARKLME
+604 KRLDLAAKKLIE
-616 ENKDKLV
+616 ENKDKLI

-648 LEGTKKSRQYK
+648 LTGTKKSRQYK
-659 ALEELAAKKKRE
+659 ALEEMEEKKKRE
-671 STPPPDPG
+671 NTPPPDPG
-679 KTATESSENKNQPA
+679 KQPPVTPVTDAPVAEIKPAPAAGTTPASDDAHTEALKSSENAKQ
-693 VDSDENAPTDTPEEN
+693 EN
-708 PAEEPA
+708 
-714 AEQSA
+714 S
-719 ESSEEKKD
+719 

>member
-1 MKKNNFNPG
+1 MNQPKKPA
-10 QGNKPTSPFKN
+10 PFKN
-21 RNFIIILIMLLMLF
+21 KNFIIVLIMLLMLF
-35 VMVPMASKDG
+35 VMFPMTGKDSIKD
-45 EQEITRTEF
+45 ITRTEF
-54 LAMMGDSSISITELT
+54 LALMGDSTKVITELT
-69 LQKTPDGI
+69 LQKTPDGVI
-77 IIDGARK
+77 IEGAYE
-84 MTAEEVAE
+84 MSPEEVAE
-92 AKKNQSALARIT
+92 AKKNQSALARFTRNNSDT
-104 KADKDDGTGT
+104 KNKH
-114 KRFKSHM
+114 FKSHM

-129 TAWEMFKGVKVK
+129 STWEAFKGVKVK

-149 IDTIVAFLPVI
+149 IDTLVAFLPAI
-160 LLIGFFWL
+160 LLIAFFYI
-168 MTSRQMGGGGKSPFS
+168 MMSRQMGGGGKSPFS

-188 AKVLTANG
+188 VRQLNSQ
-196 KKKTTF
+196 KKTTF

-220 FLKDPKKYDALG
+220 FLKDPKKYDKLG

-328 LLVEMDGFAANEGV
+328 LLVEMDGFTANEGV

-379 EILRVHLKKRKVPLS
+379 EILKVHLKKRKVPLG
-394 DDVNVSAI
+394 DDVDVKAV

-520 IMMSGRLAEMVF
+520 IMMSGRLAELIF

-541 NDIMRATELAR
+541 NDIQRATELAR
-552 KMVTEWGFDD
+552 KMVTEWGFDE
-562 EIGPVCYSRTD
+562 EIGPVCYSRAD

-590 MMAEKIDNAVNNLI
+590 MMAEKIDNAINNLI
-604 KKLDAAARKLME
+604 KRMDNKARELLE
-616 ENKDKLV
+616 ENKDKLT

-641 RVMAGEK
+641 KVMAGEK
-648 LEGTKKSRQYK
+648 LTGTKKSRQYK
-659 ALEELAAKKKRE
+659 AMEELAKKRE
-671 STPPPDPG
+671 EENTPPPDPG
-679 KTATESSENKNQPA
+679 DQPPVAPITDVQPAPASGNETATNSVKEN
-693 VDSDENAPTDTPEEN
+693 E
-708 PAEEPA
+708 
-714 AEQSA
+714 
-719 ESSEEKKD
+719 

>member
-1 MKKNNFNPG
+1 MSQEKK
-10 QGNKPTSPFKN
+10 SPPYRSK
-21 RNFIIILIMLLMLF
+21 NFIILLVMILLLF
-35 VMVPMASKDG
+35 VMFPLAGKDG
-45 EQEITRTEF
+45 ESDITRTEF
-54 LAMMGDSSISITELT
+54 LAMMGDSTKVITELT
-69 LQKTPDGI
+69 LQKTPDGVI
-77 IIDGARK
+77 IEGQRE
-84 MTAEEVAE
+84 MSPEEIAE
-92 AKKNQSALARIT
+92 AKKNRSALARFT
-104 KADKDDGTGT
+104 KSSDDNGKT

-121 LEISNEQI
+121 LEVSNDQI
-129 TAWEMFKGVKVK
+129 TAWEMYKGVKVK
-141 VIHESTTW
+141 VIHESSTW
-149 IDTIVAFLPVI
+149 LDTIIAFLPAI
-160 LLIGFFWL
+160 LLIVFFYF
-168 MTSRQMGGGGKSPFS
+168 MMNRQMGGGGKSPFS

-188 AKVLTANG
+188 ARQLNG
-196 KKKTTF
+196 KQKTTF

-220 FLKDPKKYDALG
+220 FLKDPKKFDALG

-328 LLVEMDGFAANEGV
+328 LLVEMDGFTANEGV

-379 EILRVHLKKRKVPLS
+379 EILKVHLKKRKVPLA
-394 DDVNVSAI
+394 DDVDVKAV

-520 IMMSGRLAEMVF
+520 IMMSGRLAELIF

-541 NDIMRATELAR
+541 NDIQRATELAR

-604 KKLDAAARKLME
+604 KRLDQAARKLIE
-616 ENKDKLV
+616 ENKDKLI

-648 LEGTKKSRQYK
+648 LTGTKKSRQYK
-659 ALEELAAKKKRE
+659 ALEEMEEKKKRE
-671 STPPPDPG
+671 NTPPPDPG
-679 KTATESSENKNQPA
+679 KQPPVAPVTDAPVAEIKPAPAAGTTPANNDAHTETLKSSEDAKQ
-693 VDSDENAPTDTPEEN
+693 EN
-708 PAEEPA
+708 
-714 AEQSA
+714 S
-719 ESSEEKKD
+719 

>member
-1 MKKNNFNPG
+1 MNQPKKPA
-10 QGNKPTSPFKN
+10 PFKN
-21 RNFIIILIMLLMLF
+21 KNFIIVLIMLLMLF
-35 VMVPMASKDG
+35 VMFPMTGKDSSKD
-45 EQEITRTEF
+45 ITRTEF
-54 LAMMGDSSISITELT
+54 LALMGDSTKVITELT
-69 LQKTPDGI
+69 LQKTPDGVI
-77 IIDGARK
+77 IEGAYE
-84 MTAEEVAE
+84 MSPEEVAE
-92 AKKNQSALARIT
+92 AKKNQSALARFTRNNSDT
-104 KADKDDGTGT
+104 KNKH
-114 KRFKSHM
+114 FKSHM

-129 TAWEMFKGVKVK
+129 STWEAFKGVKVK

-149 IDTIVAFLPVI
+149 IDTLVAFLPAI
-160 LLIGFFWL
+160 LLIAFFYI
-168 MTSRQMGGGGKSPFS
+168 MMSRQMGGGGKSPFS

-188 AKVLTANG
+188 VRQLNSQ
-196 KKKTTF
+196 KKTTF

-220 FLKDPKKYDALG
+220 FLKDPKKYDKLG

-328 LLVEMDGFAANEGV
+328 LLVEMDGFTANEGV

-379 EILRVHLKKRKVPLS
+379 EILKVHLKKRKVPLG
-394 DDVNVSAI
+394 DDVDVKAV

-520 IMMSGRLAEMVF
+520 IMMSGRLAELIF

-541 NDIMRATELAR
+541 NDIQRATELAR
-552 KMVTEWGFDD
+552 KMVTEWGFDE
-562 EIGPVCYSRTD
+562 EIGPVCYSRAD

-590 MMAEKIDNAVNNLI
+590 MMAEKIDNAINNLI
-604 KKLDAAARKLME
+604 KRMDNKARELLE
-616 ENKDKLV
+616 ENKDKLT

-641 RVMAGEK
+641 KVMAGEK
-648 LEGTKKSRQYK
+648 LTGTKKSRQYK
-659 ALEELAAKKKRE
+659 AMEELAKKRE
-671 STPPPDPG
+671 EENTPPPDPG
-679 KTATESSENKNQPA
+679 DQPPVAPITDVQPAPASGNETATNSVKEN
-693 VDSDENAPTDTPEEN
+693 E
-708 PAEEPA
+708 
-714 AEQSA
+714 
-719 ESSEEKKD
+719 

>member
-1 MKKNNFNPG
+1 MS
-10 QGNKPTSPFKN
+10 QGKPTPPYRSK
-21 RNFIIILIMLLMLF
+21 NFIILLVMILLLFIMFPL
-35 VMVPMASKDG
+35 AGKDDNTD
-45 EQEITRTEF
+45 ITRTEF
-54 LAMMGDSSISITELT
+54 LAMMGDSTKVITELT
-69 LQKTPDGI
+69 LQKTPDGVI
-77 IIDGARK
+77 IEGKRE
-84 MTAEEVAE
+84 MTPEEITE
-92 AKKNQSALARIT
+92 AKKSQSALARFT
-104 KADKDDGTGT
+104 RSSDDNGKT

-121 LEISNEQI
+121 LEVSNEQI
-129 TAWEMFKGVKVK
+129 TAWEVYKKVKVK
-141 VIHESTTW
+141 VIHESSTW
-149 IDTIVAFLPVI
+149 IDTIIAFFPVL
-160 LLIGFFWL
+160 LLIVFFYF
-168 MTSRQMGGGGKSPFS
+168 MMNRQMGGGGKSPFS

-188 AKVLTANG
+188 ARQLNG
-196 KKKTTF
+196 KQKTTF

-209 EAKQDLQELVE
+209 EAKQELQELVE
-220 FLKDPKKYDALG
+220 FLKDPKKFDALG

-328 LLVEMDGFAANEGV
+328 LLVEMDGFTANEGV

-379 EILRVHLKKRKVPLS
+379 EILKVHLKKRKVPLA
-394 DDVNVSAI
+394 DDVDVKAV

-465 YHEAGHALMTLL
+465 YHEAGHAIMTLL

-520 IMMSGRLAEMVF
+520 IMMSGRLAELIF

-541 NDIMRATELAR
+541 NDIQRATELAR

-562 EIGPVCYSRTD
+562 EIGPVCYSRAD

-604 KKLDAAARKLME
+604 KRLDQAAKKLIE
-616 ENKDKLV
+616 ENKDKLI

-648 LEGTKKSRQYK
+648 LTGTKKSRQYK
-659 ALEELAAKKKRE
+659 ALEEMEEKKKRE
-671 STPPPDPG
+671 NTPPPDPG
-679 KTATESSENKNQPA
+679 KQPP
-693 VDSDENAPTDTPEEN
+693 VAPVTDAPVAEIK
-708 PAEEPA
+708 PAPA
-714 AEQSA
+714 AGTTPANDGEAHTETLDSTEDSKQQ
-719 ESSEEKKD
+719 ETP